1 MSESNFYVFFICGN
15 INHTKRKGEEPII
28 IQRKTRCKISIISIV
43 AAMLF
48 FLPSVVYGTGSVILG
63 NPPADTTVETNCIS
77 MIVADNANGSVLKQ
91 KSEDTSFDLAGGM
104 VRLMAVLTALDYLK
118 PDDSI
123 SIDSATPSLP
133 EGARLIRFRRD
144 TVVAVTDVMAAMLV
158 YCAND
163 AALVLEEAVLKASG
177 TGNFVAL
184 MNQKAAELGMVNTIY
199 MDPTGLIANGQI
211 TTARDQLILARA
223 VFSSEAIDSILRQAE
238 YQTVSADSGLPET
251 MIQYSTI
258 MQTDDPAYDERVTAV
273 VRGSLVTGTSI
284 LVRVQS
290 GESDIIVIMMH
301 TSRNTGEI
309 YAAVKELADAY
320 IGAIHIDVLPYI
332 QERSAALNQGSGLVV
347 LPWTI
352 EEEQPMIISAYEG
365 FAFDASQVRIEPD
378 EATLSDAGAGVM
390 TLAAAVYYG
399 DIPLGTVILAA
410 RSTTQQTHDPKASPE
425 PTVTESAPIPMYE
438 SVVAQAPSGFEAY
451 GWLILA
457 LAAGLLAV
465 AVIVIGK
472 KIRER
477 IH

>member
-1 MSESNFYVFFICGN
+1 M
-15 INHTKRKGEEPII
+15 
-28 IQRKTRCKISIISIV
+28 QRKTRCKLSIISIV
-43 AAMLF
+43 AAVLF
-48 FLPSVVYGTGSVILG
+48 FLPSVAYGAGLAVLG
-63 NPPADTTVETNCIS
+63 NPPAETTVEMNCVS
-77 MIVADNANGSVLKQ
+77 VIVADNANGSVLKQ
-91 KSEDTSFDLAGGM
+91 KDADTSFDFAGGM
-104 VRLMAVLTALDYLK
+104 VRLMAALTALDYLK
-118 PDDSI
+118 PDDTI

-144 TVVAVTDVMAAMLV
+144 TVVTVTDVLAAMLV

-163 AALVLEEAVLKASG
+163 AALVLGEAVLKSSG
-177 TGNFVAL
+177 TDDFVAL
-184 MNQKAAELGMVNTIY
+184 MNQKAVELGMGNTVY
-199 MDPTGLIANGQI
+199 MDPTGLMADGQV

-223 VFSSEAIDSILRQAE
+223 AFTSKAIDSILRQAE
-238 YQTVSADSGLPET
+238 YQTVSVESGLPET

-258 MQTDDPAYDERVTAV
+258 MQPNDSAYDERVTAV
-273 VRGSLVTGTSI
+273 ARGSLVTGTSI

-290 GESDIIVIMMH
+290 GETDITVIMVH
-301 TSRNTGEI
+301 TSGNTGEV

-320 IGAIHIDVLPYI
+320 IGTIHINVLPYI
-332 QERSAALNQGSGLVV
+332 KERSAALNQRSDLVV

-410 RSTTQQTHDPKASPE
+410 HSVMQQTHNPQTSPE
-425 PTVTESAPIPMYE
+425 PTATESAPMPLYE

-465 AVIVIGK
+465 VMIVIGK
-472 KIRER
+472 KIREH